1 LTDPSQH
8 LQQRRNLLLLAG
20 VAASGQAVAALN
32 FWPFDRRTSRR
43 PLLIAGANAMFS
55 LNQALAQAF
64 SKLQPDTDV
73 VVESGGSLSALIA
86 LKRGSV
92 DIAAMD
98 RDLKASEE
106 EAGLKSYLVARN
118 GVGIVVHPDCKLLS
132 LQATQVRALLAGEVS
147 NWAQVGGPH
156 AAVQVVS
163 RTRGSTGRQ
172 FVEDVILAGGDVS
185 ATALQC
191 DSAAKLVE
199 TVAATPYA
207 IGFVSLKDKIG
218 TLAVTH
224 LQVDGVEARRET
236 LLSGRYPYTQSLYL
250 VTLADQKTA
259 APDFVDFVRSKDGQ
273 AIVDAANL
281 VGTY

>member
-1 LTDPSQH
+1 
-8 LQQRRNLLLLAG
+8 
-20 VAASGQAVAALN
+20 
-32 FWPFDRRTSRR
+32 
-43 PLLIAGANAMFS
+43 MFE
-55 LNQALAQAF
+55 LNQALAKTF
-64 SKLQPDTDV
+64 SKAKPDIDV

-98 RDLKASEE
+98 RDLKASEDD
-106 EAGLKSYLVARN
+106 AGLKSYLVARN
-118 GVGIVVHPDCKLLS
+118 GVGIVVSADCRLQS
-132 LQATQVRALLAGEVS
+132 LRAAQVRALLAGEIN

-172 FVEDVILAGGDVS
+172 FVEDVILGGGDI
-185 ATALQC
+185 AAGAIQC
-191 DSAAKLVE
+191 DSAGKLMK

-207 IGFVSLKDKIG
+207 IGYISLKDKVG
-218 TLAVTH
+218 TTSASYLS
-224 LQVDGVEARRET
+224 VDGVEASRET

-250 VTLADQKTA
+250 VTFVDQKSTA
-259 APDFVDFVRSKDGQ
+259 RDFVDFVCSKRGQ
-273 AIVDAANL
+273 DIVDAASM

>member
-1 LTDPSQH
+1 LTDSSQRA
-8 LQQRRNLLLLAG
+8 QSRRALLLLG
-20 VAASGQAVAALN
+20 GIAASGQAVAALN

-43 PLLIAGANAMFS
+43 PLLIAGAHAMLA
-55 LNQALAQAF
+55 LNQALAGAF
-64 SKLQPDTDV
+64 SKVQPDTDV
-73 VVESGGSLSALIA
+73 VVESGGALSALIA

-106 EAGLKSYLVARN
+106 EVGQKSYLVARN
-118 GVGIVVHPDCKLLS
+118 GVGIVVHPDCRLFS
-132 LQATQVRALLAGEVS
+132 LQSNQVRALLAGDLN

-172 FVEDVILAGGDVS
+172 FVEDVILAGGDIS

-191 DSAAKLVE
+191 ESAQKLLQ
-199 TVAATPYA
+199 TVAATPYS
-207 IGFVSLKDKIG
+207 IGFVSLKDQLG
-218 TLAVTH
+218 TLPVTH
-224 LQVDGVEARRET
+224 LLVDGVDANRET

-250 VTLADQKTA
+250 VTMLAQKSA
-259 APDFVDFVRSKDGQ
+259 AQDFVDFVRSKAGQ
-273 AIVDAANL
+273 DIVDAANM